1 LCISLRGAAVGH
13 TSVVER
19 DLVRLSKR
27 LAFVLRH
34 DPGSAGLVLDP
45 NGWVDVDVLLA
56 ALGMTR
62 PALDAV
68 VESNDKRR
76 YAIRPGPDGKD
87 QIRASQGH
95 SVTVDLAL
103 TPVPPPDVLFH
114 GTSAGAVASIRSR
127 GLLAGRRHH
136 VHLSADR
143 PTALR
148 VGRRRSGPVALL
160 AVDAA
165 AMAGAGH
172 AFYVSDNGV
181 WLTAHV
187 PPEFLS
193 LLDPDSHL

>member
-1 LCISLRGAAVGH
+1 
-13 TSVVER
+13 VER

-45 NGWVDVDVLLA
+45 NGWVHVDVLLA

-62 PALDAV
+62 AALDAV

-193 LLDPDSHL
+193 LVNPDSHL